1 MRLPDFTG
9 AQIRLL
15 DVIYEGFRE
24 AGTWP
29 TTSYVE
35 ARLHK
40 EHGLDMDTVLE
51 KMPHDSVVA
60 AAGYTEN
67 SKVQPALFALRGVK
81 AAETDLDRFVTLIR
95 FAAEQE
101 SQTRPGPLDASRS
114 EITNTQAADIWPDK
128 PSGSDLARV
137 IVLAALEPLHTSMGG
152 PNEDGTW
159 NVSFDRR
166 VRRYHGV
173 RDIDDYLERRPDP
186 PQRTWAAPPP
196 AEPYVFI
203 VMPFETDWSANV
215 KEAIDYACSNAAA
228 LLAGLRWQRADD
240 ITEPGRITDQIISA
254 IERSDLLIADIT
266 GSNPNV
272 LFELGYAD
280 ALNKPII
287 VLNQDVAAT
296 PFDIKD
302 WRQII
307 YKPDDLGRLTGLLGD
322 FLAGSL
328 RTAGFLAP
336 G

>member
-1 MRLPDFTG
+1 MRLPEFTCP
-9 AQIRLL
+9 QTCLL

-35 ARLHK
+35 ATLHK
-40 EHGLDMDTVLE
+40 DHDLDMDAVLE
-51 KMPHDSVVA
+51 AMPRDSVSA

-67 SKVQPALFALRGVK
+67 SKVQPALFALRTVT
-81 AAETDLDRFVTLIR
+81 AAEADLDRFVTLIR

-101 SQTRPGPLDASRS
+101 NQTRPGPLDASRI
-114 EITNTQAADIWPDK
+114 EITNTLAADIWPDE
-128 PSGSDLARV
+128 PSRRDLARV
-137 IVLAALEPLHTSMGG
+137 IVLVALEPLHTGMGG

-159 NVSFDRR
+159 NVFFDRK

-173 RDIDDYLERRPDP
+173 RNIDDYLARRPDP
-186 PQRTWAAPPP
+186 PQRAWAAPPP
-196 AEPYVFI
+196 AEPYVFV
-203 VMPFETDWSANV
+203 VMPFETDWSSNV
-215 KEAIDYACSNAAA
+215 REAIDHACGNATH
-228 LLAGLRWQRADD
+228 LFAGLRWQRADD

-307 YKPDDLGRLTGLLGD
+307 YTPNDLSQLTTILGD

-328 RTAGFLAP
+328 RTAGFSVP